1 MLTRTSLAGVVF
13 FALAV
18 LHCGAEQPHP
28 ISADDILSLRELG
41 DAQISPDGKWV
52 AFVMGAEGGWAGPR
66 NPHIWLVATDGTSRA
81 RLFAASDQGET
92 SPRWSPDGRC
102 LAFISKRPAVVT
114 PQDLTGQGPMS
125 DDENDSIPNK
135 GDAKKED
142 KKKEPTEQIW
152 AMRIDGGEALPLT
165 SAKGNVS
172 QFDWAPDGTTIAFTV
187 QDPLT
192 DEQRKKHER
201 KDDRT
206 YVDHEYRF
214 ARLWTIDVKTH
225 AARLVLNEDVNVN
238 QVAWSPD
245 GKQLA
250 LRISKTPRMVDY
262 WWRNKVVIV
271 DQASGKIT
279 GTITETANAID
290 IRWSPDGQKISFGES
305 TPSGITFRPAVSSSQ
320 GGKLRTLDDNYHGTV
335 GDMRWKPDSRELIA
349 QSIEGTTSKFLTI
362 DTQTGKISDQGSTLG
377 EVGPFSVSADGKTIA
392 YVGQTCSSPSDI
404 WVFEIGKGP
413 RQVTHSHPQVADWN
427 LGTAR
432 EISWKNKKDGKMI
445 YGVLMTPPGFSADKK
460 YPTVVQI
467 HGGPEWA
474 WWSGWLGS
482 WHDWGQYL
490 ASHGYV
496 VLLPNPRGSDGQ
508 GWEFAEAVRGDW
520 GGMDFEDVLSG
531 VDDLVAKNIAD
542 PDRLGIGGWS
552 YGGFM
557 SSWAVTHTDRF
568 KAAVIGAAVTDLIS
582 FAGTSDV
589 APSFPGVY
597 FNGPYYQNWQLY
609 VAHSP
614 MTFVKKAKTPAL
626 ILHGESDPRVPATQ
640 GLEFY
645 NALQML
651 GVPSEMVTYPREPHG
666 INERAH
672 QADLLVRVLNWYDAH
687 LK

>member
-1 MLTRTSLAGVVF
+1 MSIRSVFGVALLCSLTMVCVAGD
-13 FALAV
+13 
-18 LHCGAEQPHP
+18 QRHP
-28 ISADDILSLRELG
+28 ISADDILNLRDIS

-66 NPHIWLVATDGTSRA
+66 NPHIWIVATDGTSPA
-81 RLFAASDQGET
+81 RLFAASNKGERF
-92 SPRWSPDGRC
+92 PRWSPDGRF
-102 LAFISKRPAVVT
+102 LAFISKRPAVVK
-114 PQDLTGQGPMS
+114 PEELNGQGPLTDKTANS
-125 DDENDSIPNK
+125 
-135 GDAKKED
+135 KED
-142 KKKEPTEQIW
+142 EKEDNKEEEPTEQIW
-152 AMRIDGGEALPLT
+152 VMRMDGGEAVPLT
-165 SAKGNVS
+165 TVKGNVS
-172 QFDWAPDGTTIAFTV
+172 RFDWSPNGTKIAFTV
-187 QDPLT
+187 QDPFT
-192 DEQRKKHER
+192 DEQKKKHEHR
-201 KDDRT
+201 DDRN
-206 YVDHEYRF
+206 YVDHEYRLV
-214 ARLWTIDVKTH
+214 RLWTIDLQSH
-225 AARLVLNEDVNVN
+225 AVRRTLDQDLNVN
-238 QVAWSPD
+238 QVVWSPD

-262 WWRNKVVIV
+262 WWRNKVIV
-271 DQASGKIT
+271 LDEASGKIT
-279 GTITETANAID
+279 GTISETANATE
-290 IRWSPDGQKISFGES
+290 IRWSPDGQRISFGES

-320 GGKLRTLDDNYHGTV
+320 GGKSQLLDGSYHGSIW
-335 GDMRWKPDSRELIA
+335 DMRWKPDSRNIIA
-349 QSIEGTTSKFLTI
+349 QSIEGTTTKFVNI
-362 DTQTGKISDQGSTLG
+362 DIEMGKISELASTLG
-377 EVGPFSVSADGKTIA
+377 EVGPFSVSRDAKRIA
-392 YVGQTCSSPSDI
+392 FVGQTFSSPSDV
-404 WVFEIGKGP
+404 WVFEIGQTP
-413 RQVTHSHPQVADWN
+413 RQITHSHPQVADWN

-432 EISWKNKKDGKMI
+432 EINWKNKKDGKTI
-445 YGVLMTPPGFSADKK
+445 YGVLITPPGFVEGKK

-474 WWSGWLGS
+474 WWSGWMGS

-542 PDRLGIGGWS
+542 SEHLGIGGWS

-557 SSWAVTHTDRF
+557 SSWAVSHTNRF

-589 APSFPGVY
+589 TPSFPGVY

-609 VAHSP
+609 EAHSP
-614 MTFVKKAKTPAL
+614 MTFVKNAKTPSL
-626 ILHGESDPRVPATQ
+626 ILHGEADPRVPTTQ

-651 GVPSEMVTYPREPHG
+651 GVTSEMVTYPREPHG

-672 QADLLVRVLNWYDAH
+672 QADLLFRVLNWYDTYVR
-687 LK
+687 

>member
-1 MLTRTSLAGVVF
+1 MSIRSVFGVALLCSLTLVC
-13 FALAV
+13 FAAD
-18 LHCGAEQPHP
+18 QRHP
-28 ISADDILSLRELG
+28 ISADDILNLR
-41 DAQISPDGKWV
+41 DISDPQISPDGKWV
-52 AFVMGAEGGWAGPR
+52 AFVMGSEGGWAGPR
-66 NPHIWLVATDGTSRA
+66 NPHIWIVSTDGTSLA
-81 RLFAASDQGET
+81 RLFAASEQGET
-92 SPRWSPDGRC
+92 FPRWSPDGKF
-102 LAFISKRPAVVT
+102 LAFISKRPAVVK
-114 PQDLTGQGPMS
+114 PEELNGQGPLI
-125 DDENDSIPNK
+125 DEN
-135 GDAKKED
+135 AKPKED
-142 KKKEPTEQIW
+142 KKDDKNDGEPTEQIW
-152 AMRIDGGEALPLT
+152 VMRIDGGEALPLT
-165 SAKGNVS
+165 AAKGNVS
-172 QFDWAPDGTTIAFTV
+172 RFDWSPDGAKIAFTV
-187 QDPLT
+187 QDPFT
-192 DEQRKKHER
+192 DEQKKKHEQ
-201 KDDRT
+201 KDDRN

-214 ARLWTIDVKTH
+214 VRLWTIDVKTH
-225 AARLVLNEDVNVN
+225 AAKRLLDEDLNVN
-238 QVAWSPD
+238 QVTWSPD

-271 DQASGKIT
+271 DEANAKIT
-279 GTITETANAID
+279 HTVSETANATE
-290 IRWSPDGQKISFGES
+290 IRWSPNGQKISFGES
-305 TPSGITFRPAVSSSQ
+305 TPSGITFRPAVSSTL
-320 GGKLRTLDDNYHGTV
+320 GGKVQMLDGGYHGTIW
-335 GDMRWKPDSRELIA
+335 DMRWKPDSRNLIA
-349 QSIEGTTSKFLTI
+349 QSIEGTTSKFLNV
-362 DTQTGKISDQGSTLG
+362 DTETGKISELASTLG
-377 EVGPFSVSADGKTIA
+377 EVGPFSVSADGNTVA
-392 YVGQTCSSPSDI
+392 FVGQTFSSPSDI
-404 WVFEIGKGP
+404 WILETGKSA
-413 RQVTHSHPQVADWN
+413 RQITHSHPQVADWN

-445 YGVLMTPPGFSADKK
+445 YGVLITPPGFVEGKR

-474 WWSGWLGS
+474 WWSGWMGS

-490 ASHGYV
+490 ASHGYI

-542 PDRLGIGGWS
+542 PERLGIGGWS

-557 SSWAVTHTDRF
+557 SSWAVGHTDRF

-589 APSFPGVY
+589 TPSFPGVY

-609 VAHSP
+609 EAHSP
-614 MTFVKKAKTPAL
+614 MTFVKNAKTPSL
-626 ILHGESDPRVPATQ
+626 ILHGEADPRVPTTQ

-672 QADLLVRVLNWYDAH
+672 QVDLMNRVLKWYDTH